1 MPAYYAFTIIRQHG
15 EIFGCNEDYHAENPN
30 IFHHHEM
37 FNFLNHTLKT
47 KGAWRSKS
55 GRRLDFGKYTSKQ
68 VAKMMIDGLGA
79 IDELGIDGDM
89 PVYMRMLPL
98 MEKGKF
104 PQSIA
109 EKLIANWSI
118 QAVVS
123 HRDPLFKKKL
133 DSIGDKCAKTL
144 VLYTNKENKALTARL
159 FAVNA

>member
-1 MPAYYAFTIIRQHG
+1 
-15 EIFGCNEDYHAENPN
+15 
-30 IFHHHEM
+30 
-37 FNFLNHTLKT
+37 
-47 KGAWRSKS
+47 
-55 GRRLDFGKYTSKQ
+55 
-68 VAKMMIDGLGA
+68 MMIDGLGA

-133 DSIGDKCAKTL
+133 DSIGNKCAKTL